1 MKRQNPLFASGDSIA
16 FDPTDRAAR
25 FVWLDLEMTGLNPD
39 VDEILEIA
47 VVITGAD
54 LQPLGEMSR
63 VILQP
68 EETLEHMSSTVRR
81 MHSRNGLI
89 KDVLSSTTTVREA
102 ERVALALVV
111 EHCQPGEAVL
121 CGNGIHYDW
130 RFLVRHMPRLE
141 HYLHYRQIDVST
153 MKILVETWAPKLVYE
168 APRSDHRALADT
180 HASISELRYYCEKI
194 FRRADDSE
202 PRPALSPTALVR
214 GDGP

>member
-1 MKRQNPLFASGDSIA
+1 MKRPVNPYSASGASLA
-16 FDPTDRAAR
+16 FDSHDRDSR

-54 LQPLGEMSR
+54 LKPLGEMTR
-63 VILQP
+63 VIRHP
-68 EETLEHMSSTVRR
+68 EETLEHMSGVVQR
-81 MHSRNGLI
+81 MHSRNGLV
-89 KDVLSSTTTVREA
+89 KDVLASTTTLREA
-102 ERVALALVV
+102 ERIALALLV

-153 MKILVETWAPKLVYE
+153 MRILVETWAPTLVYE
-168 APRSDHRALADT
+168 GARSDHRALADA
-180 HASISELRYYCEKI
+180 HASISELRHYCEKV
-194 FRRADDSE
+194 FRRADE
-202 PRPALSPTALVR
+202 AQ
-214 GDGP
+214 